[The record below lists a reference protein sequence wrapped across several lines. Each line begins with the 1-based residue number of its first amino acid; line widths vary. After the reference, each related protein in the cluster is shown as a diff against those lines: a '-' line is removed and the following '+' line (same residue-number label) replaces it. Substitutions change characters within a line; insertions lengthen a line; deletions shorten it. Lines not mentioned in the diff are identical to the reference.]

1 MVVKGD
7 DAPNA
12 QPWTL
17 DCSNRAGAE
26 ALTCVMSQVLYVKST
41 AQRAIGVT
49 IFRPDPKGSAMMRIS
64 LPHGISLPDGVN
76 LWVDSGQPTKHV
88 IAIADQNGSYSTFEL
103 DGTLILMLKA
113 GHVLNLGVKLPNG
126 QSIDFQMSLKGFSN
140 AFDKV

>member
-1 MVVKGD
+1 
-7 DAPNA
+7 
-12 QPWTL
+12 
-17 DCSNRAGAE
+17 
-26 ALTCVMSQVLYVKST
+26 MSQVLFVKST
-41 AQRAIGVT
+41 SQRAIGVT

-64 LPHGISLPDGVN
+64 LPHGILLPDGVSM
-76 LWVDSGQPTKHV
+76 WVDSGQPTSHV

-126 QSIDFQMSLKGFSN
+126 QSIDFQLSLKGFST